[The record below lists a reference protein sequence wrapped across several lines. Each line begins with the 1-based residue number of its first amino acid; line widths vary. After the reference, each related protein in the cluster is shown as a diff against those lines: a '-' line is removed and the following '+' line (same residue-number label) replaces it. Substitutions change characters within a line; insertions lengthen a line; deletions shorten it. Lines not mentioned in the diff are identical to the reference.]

1 MGPLS
6 RPSLG
11 RLGRSRS
18 GTPNLSRGASPK
30 IMTDVSDLVLKV
42 TVVQGRNLAPKDRSG
57 KSDPYVVVTLDDYRN
72 VTHAVPKSLDPT
84 WNTTFDMPL
93 AKSGAHELHCIC
105 WDKDRFGKDYM
116 GEFEVSLDEFFSSG
130 TAEVSSRWF
139 ELVST
144 RKKAK
149 ISGEIQLNLLVVDK
163 SGKPASVEQILSVFK
178 ASPSVAGTPLLELEN
193 PAGLGLDM
201 GSDDEVSDE
210 DEESGEESPET
221 PGLPKQEGEEKKK
234 SKKRLKLK
242 GRGKGT
248 KSKKND
254 TSYELTNNG
263 DVVGVMFIEILACSD
278 LPPEKNMTRTS
289 FDCDPF
295 VVVSLGKKTYRTR
308 VIRHCLDPKFDE
320 KMVFQLLRHEQ
331 NYSLNF
337 AVVDKDKFSGND
349 FVAQVDLPVQ
359 DVIATAPKSKGGNG
373 LYEMPDFSTYDMS
386 ASVASSSNGSKS
398 RFRLPLSRSSS
409 ATNLAKKGRDLSS
422 KPAGSSTSL
431 YQMTKPPP
439 IELPPAT
446 KDGQLVP
453 PALLTPTPPTPTSE
467 EPSIPQI
474 DANEYN
480 LKAFDLPLLM
490 KNKERWEGKHSPGL
504 HIRAKYIPYPA
515 LRQQFW
521 RVMLRQYDADD
532 SGMISR
538 VELTTM
544 LDSLGS
550 TLKASTI
557 DGFFERFA
565 EENGN
570 PLDNCLDYELTMDQ
584 AVICL
589 EDQLATTTKSTNRG
603 YSPYNHSSPSLSK
616 DEQLTDTASTKS
628 DTNSDSYT
636 PASQSKSQSTYSLNQ
651 TLTTPTLSVPGMGSA
666 GEEGVNLS
674 NDGLAD
680 EDEKEEHVIVVKE
693 CPLCHQPRLQKRSE
707 VDIVT
712 HLATCASQDWR
723 RVDRLVMGGFV
734 TSSQAQRKWYSKVI
748 TKVSYGG
755 YKLGA
760 NSANILIQDRITGLI
775 SEERMSVYVR
785 LGIRLLYKGLKSSSM
800 EKKKI
805 RQLLE
810 SLSFKQ
816 GKKYDNPASAREI
829 KPFIAFHQLNIDEV
843 LKPLDEFKTFN
854 EFFYRELK
862 PNSRPVSYPDN
873 PKIIVSPADCRSV
886 VFDTIDDATRIWVKG
901 RDFSV
906 ERLLGMAY
914 GDEAKRFNGGGLGIF
929 RLAPQDYHRFH
940 IPVDGVMGEPR
951 LIKGEYYTVNPMAIR
966 SALDVYGEN
975 VRIIV
980 PIDSVAHGR
989 VMVVCVGA
997 MMVGSTV
1004 ITAKSGSTVARGD
1017 ELGYFKFGGSTLV
1030 VLFEPNTMRWDDD
1043 LIANSS
1049 EAIETLIR
1057 VGMSVGHSPDQ
1068 REVGHETISKHV
1080 TAADKADAK
1089 RRVEG
1094 SLAPPRNE

>member
-1 MGPLS
+1 MS
-6 RPSLG
+6 D
-11 RLGRSRS
+11 
-18 GTPNLSRGASPK
+18 TP
-30 IMTDVSDLVLKV
+30 DLVLKV
-42 TVVQGRNLAPKDRSG
+42 TVVEGRDLAAKDRSG
-57 KSDPYVVVTLDDYRN
+57 KSDPYVVVSLDGYRN
-72 VTHAVPKSLDPT
+72 VTHAVPKSLNPA
-84 WNTTFDMPL
+84 WNIAFDVPVS
-93 AKSGAHELHCIC
+93 KNGSHDLHCIC

-116 GEFEVSLDEFFSSG
+116 GEFEVSLDEYFSSG
-130 TAEVSSRWF
+130 TSEVTSRWF
-139 ELVST
+139 QLVST

-149 ISGEIQLNLLVVDK
+149 ISGEIQLDLALFDK
-163 SGKPASVEQILSVFK
+163 AGKPASIEQIFSVFK
-178 ASPSVAGTPLLELEN
+178 GSPSIAGTPMLEFDN
-193 PAGLGLDM
+193 PTGLGVEM
-201 GSDDEVSDE
+201 ASDDDVSDE
-210 DEESGEESPET
+210 EEDSADEGVEIAGVAKPEI
-221 PGLPKQEGEEKKK
+221 EEKKK
-234 SKKRLKLK
+234 TKKGGLKLK
-242 GRGKGT
+242 T
-248 KSKKND
+248 KSKKMKKKKAAG
-254 TSYELTNNG
+254 SYELASG
-263 DVVGVMFIEILACSD
+263 DVVGVMFIEITSCTD

-320 KMVFQLLRHEQ
+320 KMVFQVLRHEQ

-349 FVAQVDLPVQ
+349 FIAQVDLPVQ
-359 DVIATAPKSKGGNG
+359 DVIATAPKPKSDYG
-373 LYEMPDFSTYDMS
+373 LYEMPDFSTYDLSNS
-386 ASVASSSNGSKS
+386 APNNGNNKS

-409 ATNLAKKGRDLSS
+409 ATNLAKKGRPDLSS
-422 KPAGSSTSL
+422 KHTTSSSSL
-431 YQMTKPPP
+431 YQMTSKSSAS
-439 IELPPAT
+439 ENVAV
-446 KDGQLVP
+446 KDGQLAP
-453 PALLTPTPPTPTSE
+453 PAPIPIPSLPNPTGDEPPINITDT
-467 EPSIPQI
+467 
-474 DANEYN
+474 NEYD
-480 LKAFDLPLLM
+480 LKVFDLSLLM
-490 KNKERWEGKHSPGL
+490 KNKERWEGKHSPEL

-565 EENGN
+565 EENGYSRES
-570 PLDNCLDYELTMDQ
+570 CLSHELTMDQ

-589 EDQLATTTKSTNRG
+589 EDQLVVASKSTNNG
-603 YSPYNHSSPSLSK
+603 YSPYSHSSPSLGK
-616 DEQLTDTASTKS
+616 DEPSTDTASTKS
-628 DTNSDSYT
+628 AETNSDSYT
-636 PASQSKSQSTYSLNQ
+636 PALQSKSHSTYSLNQ
-651 TLTTPTLSVPGMGSA
+651 SITPTLPVSTMGPA
-666 GEEGVNLS
+666 GEEGANLS

-680 EDEKEEHVIVVKE
+680 EDEREEHVIVVKE

-760 NSANILIQDRITGLI
+760 NSANILVQDRITGLI

-810 SLSFKQ
+810 SLSWKQ

-843 LKPLDEFKTFN
+843 LKPLEEFKTFN

-862 PNSRPVSYPDN
+862 PGARPVAYPDN
-873 PKIIVSPADCRSV
+873 PKVIVSPADCRSV

-906 ERLLGMAY
+906 ERLLGSAY
-914 GDEAKRFNGGGLGIF
+914 GSEAKRYHGGALGIF

-940 IPVDGVMGEPR
+940 IPVDGVMGEPK

-975 VRIIV
+975 VRVIV
-980 PIDSVAHGR
+980 PFDSVSHGR

-1004 ITAKSGSTVARGD
+1004 ITAKAGSKVSRGD

-1030 VLFEPNTMRWDDD
+1030 VLFEPNAMRWDDD
-1043 LIANSS
+1043 LIANSK
-1049 EAIETLIR
+1049 EAVETLIR

-1068 REVGHETISKHV
+1068 IEVGHETISKNV

-1094 SLAPPRNE
+1094 SLAPPRNA

>member
-1 MGPLS
+1 
-6 RPSLG
+6 
-11 RLGRSRS
+11 
-18 GTPNLSRGASPK
+18 
-30 IMTDVSDLVLKV
+30 
-42 TVVQGRNLAPKDRSG
+42 
-57 KSDPYVVVTLDDYRN
+57 
-72 VTHAVPKSLDPT
+72 
-84 WNTTFDMPL
+84 
-93 AKSGAHELHCIC
+93 
-105 WDKDRFGKDYM
+105 M
-116 GEFEVSLDEFFSSG
+116 GEFEVSLEDHFSAG
-130 TAEVSSRWF
+130 VTEVTSRWF
-139 ELVST
+139 PLIST
-144 RKKAK
+144 KKKAK
-149 ISGEIQLNLLVVDK
+149 ISGEIRLDLAVVDK
-163 SGKPASVEQILSVFK
+163 TGKPASIEQVMTVFK
-178 ASPSVAGTPLLELEN
+178 LSPSVAGTPMLEIEN
-193 PAGLGLDM
+193 PAGLGIDV
-201 GSDDEVSDE
+201 GSDDEPSDE
-210 DEESGEESPET
+210 DDDTADEGLEIAL
-221 PGLPKQEGEEKKK
+221 PGKQEVEEKKK
-234 SKKRLKLK
+234 AKKRERLKNK
-242 GRGKGT
+242 A
-248 KSKKND
+248 KKMKKKKKLVS
-254 TSYELTNNG
+254 SYEFASGG
-263 DVVGVMFIEILACSD
+263 DVVGVMFLEIISCTD

-308 VIRHCLDPKFDE
+308 VIRHCLDPRFEE
-320 KMVFQLLRHEQ
+320 KMVFQVLRHEQ

-359 DVIATAPKSKGGNG
+359 EVIATAPKSKGGNG
-373 LYEMPDFSTYDMS
+373 LYEMPDFSTYDVS
-386 ASVASSSNGSKS
+386 ASNGNNGNGGKS

-409 ATNLAKKGRDLSS
+409 SSNLAKKGRPDLASKHTSS
-422 KPAGSSTSL
+422 SSSL
-431 YQMTKPPP
+431 YQMTSKLEITP
-439 IELPPAT
+439 ISKE
-446 KDGQLVP
+446 GQLVP
-453 PALLTPTPPTPTSE
+453 PTSVPTVTATSPE
-467 EPSIPQI
+467 DIPVPVP
-474 DANEYN
+474 DANEYD
-480 LKAFDLPLLM
+480 LKVFDLPLLL
-490 KNKERWEGKHSPGL
+490 KNKERWEGKHNPEL
-504 HIRAKYIPYPA
+504 HIRAKYIPYTA

-565 EENGN
+565 EENGYT
-570 PLDNCLDYELTMDQ
+570 LDNCLSYELTMDQ

-589 EDQLATTTKSTNRG
+589 EDQLAAMSKSSNNGYLPYTHSSTNL
-603 YSPYNHSSPSLSK
+603 NK
-616 DEQLTDTASTKS
+616 DEPSTDTASAKS
-628 DTNSDSYT
+628 VDTSSDGYT
-636 PASQSKSQSTYSLNQ
+636 PANQSKSQSTYSLSQ
-651 TLTTPTLSVPGMGSA
+651 TLGPTLSVANMGTA
-666 GEEGVNLS
+666 GEEGANLS

-680 EDEKEEHVIVVKE
+680 EDEREEHVIAVKE
-693 CPLCHQPRLQKRSE
+693 CPLCHQPRLNKRSE

-760 NSANILIQDRITGLI
+760 NSANILVQDRITGLI

-810 SLSFKQ
+810 SLSWKQ

-829 KPFIAFHQLNIDEV
+829 KPFIAFHQLNLDEV

-862 PNSRPVSYPDN
+862 PGARPVAYPDN

-906 ERLLGMAY
+906 ARLLGSAY
-914 GDEAKRFNGGGLGIF
+914 GDEAKRYNGGALGIF

-940 IPVDGVMGEPR
+940 IPVDGVMGEPK

-980 PIDSVAHGR
+980 PFDSVAHGR
-989 VMVVCVGA
+989 VMVICVGA

-1004 ITAKSGSTVARGD
+1004 ITAKAGSEVARGD

-1043 LIANSS
+1043 LVANSK
-1049 EAIETLIR
+1049 EALETLIR

-1068 REVGHETISKHV
+1068 REVGHEIISKNV
-1080 TAADKADAK
+1080 TAADKAAAK

-1094 SLAPPRNE
+1094 SLAPPAE

>member
-1 MGPLS
+1 M
-6 RPSLG
+6 
-11 RLGRSRS
+11 
-18 GTPNLSRGASPK
+18 A
-30 IMTDVSDLVLKV
+30 DASDLVLKV
-42 TVVQGRNLAPKDRSG
+42 TVVQGRDLAAKDRSG
-57 KSDPYVVVTLDDYRN
+57 KSDPYVVVALDGYRN
-72 VTHAVPKSLDPT
+72 VTHAVPKTLEPS
-84 WNTTFDMPL
+84 WNITFDIPIS
-93 AKSGAHELHCIC
+93 KSGPYDLHCIC

-116 GEFEVSLDEFFSSG
+116 GEFEVQLEELFSSG
-130 TAEVSSRWF
+130 VAEVTSRWF
-139 ELVST
+139 PLVST

-149 ISGEIQLNLLVVDK
+149 ISGEIRLDLAVVDRT
-163 SGKPASVEQILSVFK
+163 GKQASVEQILAVFK
-178 ASPSVAGTPLLELEN
+178 TPPSIVGTPLLEIEN
-193 PAGLGLDM
+193 PTGLGIDLVTDEDV
-201 GSDDEVSDE
+201 SDDDDDTADE
-210 DEESGEESPET
+210 ATEM
-221 PGLPKQEGEEKKK
+221 PGTSKQENEEKKK
-234 SKKRLKLK
+234 TRKGLKLP
-242 GRGKGT
+242 T
-248 KSKKND
+248 KAKSIRKKKVVS
-254 TSYELTNNG
+254 SYELASSG
-263 DVVGVMFIEILACSD
+263 DVVGVMFVEIMSCTD
-278 LPPEKNMTRTS
+278 LPPEKNMTRIS

-295 VVVSLGKKTYRTR
+295 VVASLGKKTYRTR

-320 KMVFQLLRHEQ
+320 KMVFQVLRHEQ

-349 FVAQVDLPVQ
+349 FIAQVDLPVQ
-359 DVIATAPKSKGGNG
+359 DVIATAPKSRGDYG
-373 LYEMPDFSTYDMS
+373 LYEMPDFSAYDMS
-386 ASVASSSNGSKS
+386 SLTQNNNGTKS
-398 RFRLPLSRSSS
+398 RFRLPLSRSNS
-409 ATNLAKKGRDLSS
+409 ASNLAKKGRPDLASKHTTSS
-422 KPAGSSTSL
+422 SSL
-431 YQMTKPPP
+431 YQMTSKPAAL
-439 IELPPAT
+439 EMTLA
-446 KDGQLVP
+446 KDGQLAPPTSVP
-453 PALLTPTPPTPTSE
+453 TPSPPTPTTE
-467 EPSIPQI
+467 EPPALSPT
-474 DANEYN
+474 DSNEYD
-480 LKAFDLPLLM
+480 LKVFDLSLLL
-490 KNKERWEGKHSPGL
+490 KNKERWEGKHSPEL

-557 DGFFERFA
+557 DSFFERFA
-565 EENGN
+565 EENGIS
-570 PLDNCLDYELTMDQ
+570 LQSCLDHELSMDQ

-589 EDQLATTTKSTNRG
+589 EDQLAVIRSRNKG
-603 YSPYNHSSPSLSK
+603 YLPYNHSSPSLNK
-616 DEQLTDTASTKS
+616 DEPSTDTASTRS
-628 DTNSDSYT
+628 GDTNSDGYT
-636 PASQSKSQSTYSLNQ
+636 PERSNSQSTLSLNQ
-651 TLTTPTLSVPGMGSA
+651 SQSSSSLDQTQTPTLPVAPMGAA
-666 GEEGVNLS
+666 GEEGLNLS

-680 EDEKEEHVIVVKE
+680 EDEREEHVIVVKE

-748 TKVSYGG
+748 TKVSY
-755 YKLGA
+755 
-760 NSANILIQDRITGLI
+760 
-775 SEERMSVYVR
+775 V
-785 LGIRLLYKGLKSSSM
+785 
-800 EKKKI
+800 

-810 SLSFKQ
+810 SLSRKQ

-843 LKPLDEFKTFN
+843 LKPLEEFKTFN

-862 PNSRPVSYPDN
+862 PGARPVAYPDN

-906 ERLLGMAY
+906 ERLLGPAY
-914 GDEAKRFNGGGLGIF
+914 GSEAKRYHGGALGIF

-940 IPVDGVMGEPR
+940 IPVDGVLGEPK
-951 LIKGEYYTVNPMAIR
+951 LLKGEYYTVNPMAIR

-975 VRIIV
+975 VRVIV
-980 PIDSVAHGR
+980 PIDSAAHGR

-1004 ITAKSGSTVARGD
+1004 ITAKSGSKVSRGD

-1030 VLFEPNTMRWDDD
+1030 VLFEPGTMRWDDD
-1043 LIANSS
+1043 LIGNSKD
-1049 EAIETLIR
+1049 AVETLIR

-1068 REVGHETISKHV
+1068 REVGHETISHNV
-1080 TAADKADAK
+1080 TAEDKADAK

-1094 SLAPPRNE
+1094 SLAPRAD

>member
-1 MGPLS
+1 MDAADLIV
-6 RPSLG
+6 
-11 RLGRSRS
+11 
-18 GTPNLSRGASPK
+18 K
-30 IMTDVSDLVLKV
+30 VS
-42 TVVQGRNLAPKDRSG
+42 VVEGRNLAAKDRSG
-57 KSDPYVVVTLDDYRN
+57 TSDPYVVVELDGYRN
-72 VTHAVPKSLDPT
+72 VTHAVLKTLDPV
-84 WNTTFDMPL
+84 WNTTFEMPVSKNGSHDL
-93 AKSGAHELHCIC
+93 RCIC

-116 GEFEVSLDEFFSSG
+116 GEFEVSLDELFSSG
-130 TAEVSSRWF
+130 VSEISSRWLP
-139 ELVST
+139 LVST

-149 ISGEIQLNLLVVDK
+149 ISGEIRLDLAVVDRT
-163 SGKPASVEQILSVFK
+163 GKQPSLEQILAVFK
-178 ASPSVAGTPLLELEN
+178 LSPSVAGTPMLEIEN
-193 PAGLGLDM
+193 PAGLGIDVVT
-201 GSDDEVSDE
+201 DEDVSDE
-210 DEESGEESPET
+210 EDDTADEAIEASGT
-221 PGLPKQEGEEKKK
+221 AKQETEEKQKA
-234 SKKRLKLK
+234 KKRLKL
-242 GRGKGT
+242 RT
-248 KSKKND
+248 RNMRKKKAVS
-254 TSYELTNNG
+254 SYELTSGG
-263 DVVGVMFIEILACSD
+263 DVVGVMFVEITSCTD

-320 KMVFQLLRHEQ
+320 KMVFQVLRHEQ
-331 NYSLNF
+331 YYSLNF

-349 FVAQVDLPVQ
+349 FIAQVDLPVQ
-359 DVIATAPKSKGGNG
+359 DVIATAPKPKGDYG
-373 LYEMPDFSTYDMS
+373 LYEMPDFSAYDMS
-386 ASVASSSNGSKS
+386 ASNQSNGSRS
-398 RFRLPLSRSSS
+398 RFRLPLSRSNS
-409 ATNLAKKGRDLSS
+409 ATNLSKKRPELSS
-422 KPAGSSTSL
+422 KNASSSTSL
-431 YQMTKPPP
+431 YQMTAKPTIVVPD
-439 IELPPAT
+439 IAIGR
-446 KDGQLVP
+446 DGQLAP
-453 PALLTPTPPTPTSE
+453 PTTAQAPSPTTPTSD
-467 EPSIPQI
+467 EPNGGQA
-474 DANEYN
+474 DNEYD
-480 LKAFDLPLLM
+480 LKVFDLPLLM
-490 KNKERWEGKHSPGL
+490 KHKERWEGKHSPGL

-557 DGFFERFA
+557 DSFYERYA
-565 EENGN
+565 EENG
-570 PLDNCLDYELTMDQ
+570 LSIHNCLSYELSMDQ

-589 EDQLATTTKSTNRG
+589 EDQLAAAKSKNRG
-603 YSPYNHSSPSLSK
+603 YLPYNHSSPYLNR
-616 DEQLTDTASTKS
+616 DEPSTDTASTRS
-628 DTNSDSYT
+628 GDTNSDSYT
-636 PASQSKSQSTYSLNQ
+636 PERSNSQSTSSLNQ
-651 TLTTPTLSVPGMGSA
+651 LSSQTLPVPGMGAA
-666 GEEGVNLS
+666 GEEGTNLS

-680 EDEKEEHVIVVKE
+680 EDERDEHVIVVKE
-693 CPLCHQPRLQKRSE
+693 CPLCHQPRMQKRSE

-810 SLSFKQ
+810 SLSYKQ
-816 GKKYDNPASAREI
+816 GKKYDNPSSAREI
-829 KPFIAFHQLNIDEV
+829 KSFIAFHQLDISEV

-862 PNSRPVSYPDN
+862 PDARPVAYPDN
-873 PKIIVSPADCRSV
+873 PKVIVSPADCRSV
-886 VFDTIDDATRIWVKG
+886 VFDSIDDATRIWVKG
-901 RDFSV
+901 RDFSI
-906 ERLLGMAY
+906 ERLLGPDY
-914 GDEAKRFNGGGLGIF
+914 GHEAKRFQGGSLGIF

-940 IPVDGVMGEPR
+940 IPVDGVMGEPKLR
-951 LIKGEYYTVNPMAIR
+951 KGEYYTVNPMAIR

-980 PIDSVAHGR
+980 PFDSVAHGR
-989 VMVVCVGA
+989 MMVVCVGA

-1004 ITAKSGSTVARGD
+1004 ITAKAGSRVSRGD

-1030 VLFEPNTMRWDDD
+1030 VLFEPGMMRWDDD
-1043 LIANSS
+1043 LIANSK
-1049 EAIETLIR
+1049 EAVETLIR

-1068 REVGHETISKHV
+1068 REVGHETISHNV

-1094 SLAPPRNE
+1094 SLAPRSE

>member
-1 MGPLS
+1 
-6 RPSLG
+6 
-11 RLGRSRS
+11 
-18 GTPNLSRGASPK
+18 
-30 IMTDVSDLVLKV
+30 MTDVSDLVLKV

-72 VTHAVPKSLDPT
+72 VTHAVPKSLDPM
-84 WNTTFDMPL
+84 WNTAFDMPL
-93 AKSGAHELHCIC
+93 ARTGAHELHCIC

-116 GEFEVSLDEFFSSG
+116 GEFEVSLDEIFSSG
-130 TAEVSSRWF
+130 TSEVSSRWF

-163 SGKPASVEQILSVFK
+163 SGKPASVDQLLTVFK
-178 ASPSVAGTPLLELEN
+178 TSPSVAGTPLLELEN
-193 PAGLGLDM
+193 PAGLGLDI
-201 GSDDEVSDE
+201 GSDDEVSED
-210 DEESGEESPET
+210 DEESGDEPPET

-234 SKKRLKLK
+234 SRKRLKLK

-248 KSKKND
+248 KSKKKV
-254 TSYELTNNG
+254 TSYELANNG

-295 VVVSLGKKTYRTR
+295 VVASLGKKTYRTR

-320 KMVFQLLRHEQ
+320 KMVFQVLRHEQ

-349 FVAQVDLPVQ
+349 FIAQVDLPVQ
-359 DVIATAPKSKGGNG
+359 DVIATAPKSKGENG

-386 ASVASSSNGSKS
+386 ATTVSSSNGSKS

-431 YQMTKPPP
+431 YQITAKPPP
-439 IELPPAT
+439 IELPTT

-453 PALLTPTPPTPTSE
+453 PTLLTPTPPTPTSE

-474 DANEYN
+474 DANEYD
-480 LKAFDLPLLM
+480 LKKFDLQLLM
-490 KNKERWEGKHSPGL
+490 KNKERWEGKHSPAL

-570 PLDNCLDYELTMDQ
+570 PIDNCLDYELTMDQ

-589 EDQLATTTKSTNRG
+589 EDQLATTSKSTNRG

-651 TLTTPTLSVPGMGSA
+651 TLTTPTLSVPGMGSS
-666 GEEGVNLS
+666 GEEGANLS

-810 SLSFKQ
+810 SLSWKQ

-843 LKPLDEFKTFN
+843 LKPLEEFKTFN

-862 PNSRPVSYPDN
+862 PGSRPVAYPDN
-873 PKIIVSPADCRSV
+873 PKIIVAPADCRSV

-906 ERLLGMAY
+906 ERLLGAAY
-914 GDEAKRFNGGGLGIF
+914 GDEAKKFNGGALGIF

-940 IPVDGVMGEPR
+940 IPVDGVMGEPK

-1004 ITAKSGSTVARGD
+1004 ITAKAGSTVARGD

-1049 EAIETLIR
+1049 EAVETLIR

>member
-1 MGPLS
+1 
-6 RPSLG
+6 
-11 RLGRSRS
+11 
-18 GTPNLSRGASPK
+18 
-30 IMTDVSDLVLKV
+30 MTDISDLVLKV
-42 TVVQGRNLAPKDRSG
+42 TIVEGRDLAAKDRSG
-57 KSDPYVVVTLDDYRN
+57 KSDPYVVVNLDGYRN
-72 VTHAVPKSLDPT
+72 VTHAVPKSLNPA
-84 WNTTFDMPL
+84 WNITFDIPVS
-93 AKSGAHELHCIC
+93 KTGSHDLHCIC

-116 GEFEVSLDEFFSSG
+116 GEFEVPLDEYFSSG
-130 TAEVSSRWF
+130 ASEITSRWF
-139 ELVST
+139 QLVST
-144 RKKAK
+144 KKKAK
-149 ISGEIQLNLLVVDK
+149 ISGEIQLDLALFEK
-163 SGKPASVEQILSVFK
+163 SGKPASIEQILSIFK
-178 ASPSVAGTPLLELEN
+178 GSPSIAGTPMLEFEN
-193 PAGLGLDM
+193 PAGLGVDM
-201 GSDDEVSDE
+201 GSDDDMSDE
-210 DEESGEESPET
+210 DDDTADEGIEATGSS
-221 PGLPKQEGEEKKK
+221 KQDTDEKEKKK
-234 SKKRLKLK
+234 KKKKKSLKLK
-242 GRGKGT
+242 T
-248 KSKKND
+248 KAKKMRKKKPVN
-254 TSYELTNNG
+254 SYEFANSS
-263 DVVGVMFIEILACSD
+263 DVVGVMFIEISSCTD

-320 KMVFQLLRHEQ
+320 KMVFQVLRHEQ

-349 FVAQVDLPVQ
+349 FIAQVDLPVQ
-359 DVIATAPKSKGGNG
+359 DVIATAPKSKGDYG

-386 ASVASSSNGSKS
+386 NSSPSNGNKS

-409 ATNLAKKGRDLSS
+409 ATNLSKKNRPELSS
-422 KPAGSSTSL
+422 KHTTSSSSL
-431 YQMTKPPP
+431 YQMTSKLAVP
-439 IELPPAT
+439 EALST
-446 KDGQLVP
+446 KDGQLAP
-453 PALLTPTPPTPTSE
+453 PTAAIPPGPPTPTNE
-467 EPSIPQI
+467 DIPAAQA
-474 DANEYN
+474 DANEYD
-480 LKAFDLPLLM
+480 LKVFDLTLLL
-490 KNKERWEGKHSPGL
+490 KNKERWEGKHSPEL

-565 EENGN
+565 EENGISIE
-570 PLDNCLDYELTMDQ
+570 NCLARELTMDQ
-584 AVICL
+584 VVICL
-589 EDQLATTTKSTNRG
+589 EDQLAATSKSTNNG
-603 YSPYNHSSPSLSK
+603 YSPYNHSSPSLGK
-616 DEQLTDTASTKS
+616 DEPSTDTASTKS
-628 DTNSDSYT
+628 ADTNSDSYT
-636 PASQSKSQSTYSLNQ
+636 PAIQSKSQSTYSLSQ
-651 TLTTPTLSVPGMGSA
+651 TLTPTIPVPGMGAS
-666 GEEGVNLS
+666 GEEGANLS

-680 EDEKEEHVIVVKE
+680 DDDEREEHVIVVKE

-760 NSANILIQDRITGLI
+760 NSANILVQDRITGLI

-810 SLSFKQ
+810 SLSWKQ

-829 KPFIAFHQLNIDEV
+829 KPFIAFHQLNVNEV
-843 LKPLDEFKTFN
+843 LKPLEEFKTFN

-862 PNSRPVSYPDN
+862 PGARPIAYPDN
-873 PKIIVSPADCRSV
+873 PKVIVSPADCRSV
-886 VFDTIDDATRIWVKG
+886 VFDTIDDATKIWVKG
-901 RDFSV
+901 RDFSI
-906 ERLLGMAY
+906 ERLLGSAY
-914 GDEAKRFNGGGLGIF
+914 GNEAKKYHGGALGVF

-980 PIDSVAHGR
+980 PFDSVSHGR

-1004 ITAKSGSTVARGD
+1004 ITAKSGAKFARGD

-1030 VLFEPNTMRWDDD
+1030 VLFEPNTMKWDDD
-1043 LIANSS
+1043 LVANSK
-1049 EAIETLIR
+1049 EAVETLIR

-1068 REVGHETISKHV
+1068 REVGHETISKNV

-1094 SLAPPRNE
+1094 SLAPPRTD

>member
-1 MGPLS
+1 M
-6 RPSLG
+6 
-11 RLGRSRS
+11 
-18 GTPNLSRGASPK
+18 
-30 IMTDVSDLVLKV
+30 
-42 TVVQGRNLAPKDRSG
+42 
-57 KSDPYVVVTLDDYRN
+57 
-72 VTHAVPKSLDPT
+72 
-84 WNTTFDMPL
+84 
-93 AKSGAHELHCIC
+93 
-105 WDKDRFGKDYM
+105 
-116 GEFEVSLDEFFSSG
+116 
-130 TAEVSSRWF
+130 
-139 ELVST
+139 
-144 RKKAK
+144 
-149 ISGEIQLNLLVVDK
+149 
-163 SGKPASVEQILSVFK
+163 
-178 ASPSVAGTPLLELEN
+178 
-193 PAGLGLDM
+193 
-201 GSDDEVSDE
+201 SDE
-210 DEESGEESPET
+210 DASDEEDDTADEAPEMT
-221 PGLPKQEGEEKKK
+221 SAAKQEVEEKKK
-234 SKKRLKLK
+234 ARKRLKLK
-242 GRGKGT
+242 TKAKGIR
-248 KSKKND
+248 KKK
-254 TSYELTNNG
+254 TVSSYELASSG
-263 DVVGVMFIEILACSD
+263 DVVGVMFIEITSCTD

-320 KMVFQLLRHEQ
+320 KMVFQVLRHEQ

-349 FVAQVDLPVQ
+349 FIAQVDLAVQ
-359 DVIATAPKSKGGNG
+359 DIIATAPKPKSNYG
-373 LYEMPDFSTYDMS
+373 LYEMPEFSTYDMS
-386 ASVASSSNGSKS
+386 NPNQNNGTKS

-409 ATNLAKKGRDLSS
+409 ATNLSKKSRPDLSS
-422 KPAGSSTSL
+422 KHTTSSSSL
-431 YQMTKPPP
+431 YQMTSKAAMTEIPS
-439 IELPPAT
+439 T
-446 KDGQLVP
+446 KDGQLAPPICVP
-453 PALLTPTPPTPTSE
+453 PAPPTPTTE
-467 EPSIPQI
+467 EAPALQVE
-474 DANEYN
+474 NEFD
-480 LKAFDLPLLM
+480 LKVFDLPLLL
-490 KNKERWEGKHSPGL
+490 KNKERWEGKHNPGL

-565 EENGN
+565 EENGYS
-570 PLDNCLDYELTMDQ
+570 LESCLSHELSMDQ

-589 EDQLATTTKSTNRG
+589 EDQLAAASKSTNNG
-603 YSPYNHSSPSLSK
+603 YSPYSHSSPSLVK
-616 DEQLTDTASTKS
+616 DEPSTDTASTRS
-628 DTNSDSYT
+628 ADTNSDSYT
-636 PASQSKSQSTYSLNQ
+636 PANQSNSQSTYSLNQ
-651 TLTTPTLSVPGMGSA
+651 TLTPTISVPGMGAA
-666 GEEGVNLS
+666 GEEGANLS

-680 EDEKEEHVIVVKE
+680 EDEREEHVIVVKE

-810 SLSFKQ
+810 SLSYKQ
-816 GKKYDNPASAREI
+816 GKKYDNPASSREI
-829 KPFIAFHQLNIDEV
+829 KPFIAFHQLNTQEI
-843 LKPLDEFKTFN
+843 LRPLEEFKTFN

-862 PNSRPVSYPDN
+862 PGARPVSYPEN
-873 PKIIVSPADCRSV
+873 PKVIVSPADCRSV

-906 ERLLGMAY
+906 ERLLGPAY
-914 GDEAKRFNGGGLGIF
+914 GDEAKKYHGGALGIF

-940 IPVDGVMGEPR
+940 IPVDGVMGEPK

-1004 ITAKSGSTVARGD
+1004 ITAKAGSQVARGD

-1043 LIANSS
+1043 LIANSK
-1049 EAIETLIR
+1049 EAVETLIR

-1068 REVGHETISKHV
+1068 REVGHEAISQNV

-1094 SLAPPRNE
+1094 SLAPRND